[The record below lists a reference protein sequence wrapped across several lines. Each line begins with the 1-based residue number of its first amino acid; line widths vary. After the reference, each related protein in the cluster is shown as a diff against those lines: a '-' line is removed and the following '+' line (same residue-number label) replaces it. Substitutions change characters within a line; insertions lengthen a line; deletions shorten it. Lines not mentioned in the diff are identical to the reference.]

1 VSKLLS
7 AAVKAD
13 RPSKTAE
20 WVAVA
25 RSLGSLLPPEA
36 RLANDPY
43 GARFSRMRILG
54 SVGPL
59 AFALFRRRFV
69 LYMQVRTRVLDD
81 ALLAFV
87 RDGGAQVVLLGAGFD
102 CRALRFARELEGVT
116 VFEVD
121 HPATQARKREVLR
134 GEAGAK
140 TEYVAWNFE
149 EGTERLPSALAAHGH
164 DASRPTLTIWEGVA
178 MYLTDMAID
187 ATFETLG
194 RYSAPGSKLAF
205 TYIDRRGLE
214 RPTPRRRIVYGFLA
228 RIGEPF
234 RFGWRPDALADWLGE
249 RGFRL
254 DQNRSMVDWSR
265 ELLPE
270 KYWLHREVGRYIAIA
285 TRAPTS

>member
-1 VSKLLS
+1 
-7 AAVKAD
+7 VKAD

-25 RSLGSLLPPEA
+25 RSFGSLLPPEA
-36 RLANDPY
+36 RLVDDPY
-43 GARFSRMRILG
+43 GARFSRMGILKG
-54 SVGPL
+54 APPL
-59 AFALFRRRFV
+59 ALALFRKRFV
-69 LYMQVRTRVLDD
+69 LYMQVRSRVLDD

-87 RDGGAQVVLLGAGFD
+87 SGGGTQVVLLGAGFD
-102 CRALRFARELEGVT
+102 CRALRFARELGSVT

-134 GEAGAK
+134 GESGAR

-149 EGTERLPSALAAHGH
+149 EGTERLPSALALHGH
-164 DASRPTLTIWEGVA
+164 DAARPTLTIWEGVA
-178 MYLTDMAID
+178 MYLTPGAIEG
-187 ATFETLG
+187 TFETMR

-205 TYIDRRGLE
+205 TYVDRRGLE
-214 RPTPRRRIVYGFLA
+214 RPSPGRRIVHRFLA

-234 RFGWRPDALADWLGE
+234 RFGWRPDALGGWLGE

-254 DQNRSMVDWSR
+254 DENRSMAEWSR

-270 KYWLHREVGRYIAIA
+270 EHWLRREVGRYVAMA
-285 TRAPTS
+285 TRTTGPA